1 MTRRFPRRK
10 SSVLPHGLRPAR
22 KSSGLKRF
30 MLGMALSG
38 AFASAAT
45 MIAYQWRKHE
55 EEAYALEHRIPARLL
70 DKLMPFFEFQD
81 SIWVHVE
88 ATPRQIFRA
97 LDEVTTADMP
107 LAWAMG
113 ALRYIPS
120 ILTGKMKL
128 HLPGNE
134 PFVKQLMSSGNTV
147 LGKDHE
153 REIVFGMLGKFHQL
167 TDQAFVPFKDAVEFA
182 DFNDSAYQK
191 LAMSIRVELDEPAG
205 GYTLLLEHRTHALSD
220 ESEHKFGRY
229 WLAIKPGGALVSK
242 LLLDAVKQRAERYA
256 LEDSV
261 QVLPTNPSTLS
272 ATV

>member
-1 MTRRFPRRK
+1 MTRRFQRRK
-10 SSVLPHGLRPAR
+10 ASVLPPIARPAR
-22 KSSGLKRF
+22 KPSGLKRF
-30 MLGMALSG
+30 VVGMALSG

-113 ALRYIPS
+113 VLRYLPAM
-120 ILTGKMKL
+120 LTGKLKFN
-128 HLPGNE
+128 LPGDE
-134 PFVKQLMSSGNTV
+134 PFAKQLLSSGNTV
-147 LGKDHE
+147 LGKDPE
-153 REIVFGMLGKFHQL
+153 REIVIGMLGKFHQL
-167 TDQAFVPFKDAVEFA
+167 TDQALVPFKDAVEFA
-182 DFNDSAYQK
+182 DFNDPAYQK
-191 LAMSIRVELDEPAG
+191 LAMSIRVEPDEPAS

-220 ESEHKFGRY
+220 ESERQFGRY

-242 LLLDAVKQRAERYA
+242 LLLNAVKQRAERYA
-256 LEDSV
+256 LEDSI
-261 QVLPTNPSTLS
+261 QILPTNPSTLS
-272 ATV
+272 TAV